1 MNTYVTGALIKKL
14 REKKKMT
21 QSELAQILHVSDK
34 AISKWETGKG
44 YPDITLIEPLASALG
59 ISTIELLAGENVT
72 NMNRSFNMSRIKFYI
87 CPICGNI
94 VTASGECVI
103 NCCGITL
110 LPLEAENPD
119 ENHELSVELLEDEY
133 YACISHEMT

>member
-1 MNTYVTGALIKKL
+1 MNTYVTGALIKKV

-21 QSELAQILHVSDK
+21 QSELAEILYVSDK

-59 ISTIELLAGENVT
+59 ISAIELLAGENVT
-72 NMNRSFNMSRIKFYI
+72 NMNRSFNMSRLKFYV

-94 VTASGECVI
+94 VTASGEGVI
-103 NCCGITL
+103 SAAEL
-110 LPLEAENPD
+110 PFPLEAENPD
-119 ENHELSVELLEDEY
+119 EIMSFLWRWWKTNT
-133 YACISHEMT
+133 M